1 MGSSITCCKGCKD
14 RQVGCHSTCER
25 YIREKNEYNK
35 KSYMIRQKI
44 EREQMMVDPRANRLF
59 GERRIKPG

>member
-1 MGSSITCCKGCKD
+1 MGSSIMCCKDCKE

-44 EREQMMVDPRANRLF
+44 EKEQRLFDYRANRLY
-59 GERRIKPG
+59 GEKIIKPH